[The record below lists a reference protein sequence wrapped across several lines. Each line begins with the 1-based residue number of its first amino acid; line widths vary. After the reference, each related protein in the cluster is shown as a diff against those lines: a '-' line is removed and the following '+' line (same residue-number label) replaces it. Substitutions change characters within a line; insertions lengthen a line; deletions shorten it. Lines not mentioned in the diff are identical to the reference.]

1 MDVSSAIT
9 IAISI
14 LGFILILGFIGNYI
28 FNRTQ
33 VPSIVWLLIFGLIVG
48 FIFNIKVIDSGLIDY
63 ISGFFSSVAIVIIL
77 FDGGINIDLHQLFRG
92 APRGLLLTVTGF
104 CLSIL
109 ATMGIMIGL
118 SVSNVLNID
127 VQTSV
132 IIGIV
137 LGAIIGGTSS
147 PIVIPL
153 ASRLTNLEN
162 RTKMIL
168 SIESILTDP
177 LAIVVFLALFFM
189 IKSGEPD
196 IGVGVIRLVSTFSV
210 GTVVGIATGGIW
222 LPIMHHI
229 RKEQFSYVVTLAIAF
244 LMFSLTD
251 SWWNGAGA
259 ISCLMFGLVL
269 GNGKK
274 ILKMV
279 DYHGKGFE
287 MDDQTKQYHALIS
300 FVMRTFFFVFL
311 GMMVTYQEVKIEFII
326 IGIIILLALLGL
338 RYLAVMITTLKGN
351 FERDDRQSM
360 SVMMPRGLAAAILAI
375 TYGPKLV
382 ESSLPSLSGFYEGIV
397 FVIILG
403 TAIICTTGV
412 SLICHRQH
420 KPIEKRE
427 TSIDL
432 KEEIDLMS
440 KKEK

>member
-1 MDVSSAIT
+1 
-9 IAISI
+9 
-14 LGFILILGFIGNYI
+14 
-28 FNRTQ
+28 
-33 VPSIVWLLIFGLIVG
+33 
-48 FIFNIKVIDSGLIDY
+48 
-63 ISGFFSSVAIVIIL
+63 
-77 FDGGINIDLHQLFRG
+77 
-92 APRGLLLTVTGF
+92 
-104 CLSIL
+104 
-109 ATMGIMIGL
+109 
-118 SVSNVLNID
+118 
-127 VQTSV
+127 
-132 IIGIV
+132 
-137 LGAIIGGTSS
+137 
-147 PIVIPL
+147 
-153 ASRLTNLEN
+153 
-162 RTKMIL
+162 
-168 SIESILTDP
+168 
-177 LAIVVFLALFFM
+177 
-189 IKSGEPD
+189 
-196 IGVGVIRLVSTFSV
+196 
-210 GTVVGIATGGIW
+210 
-222 LPIMHHI
+222 
-229 RKEQFSYVVTLAIAF
+229 
-244 LMFSLTD
+244 
-251 SWWNGAGA
+251 
-259 ISCLMFGLVL
+259 
-269 GNGKK
+269 
-274 ILKMV
+274 MV